1 MNVLSLFDG
10 HSTGYLALQRAGIKF
25 DRYYASEIAPDPIK
39 ISERHYPDIIRL
51 GDVTKV
57 KAEDL
62 PKIDLLIGGSP
73 CQGFSRAGKCLN
85 FEDPRSKL
93 FFEFVRILN
102 EIRIINPEVKFFLE
116 NVRMKK
122 EWIQVI
128 SESVGVEPIDLNSKL
143 VAPQNRERI
152 YWTNIPYTELA
163 ITDPPLISILEDVNT
178 SGYIEKDGILFD
190 PTISE
195 ASRNLVSVVNGEVRI
210 KQATKQG
217 YIVAEDG
224 DGINLMYPTSKTRRG
239 RVIKRKA
246 GTLACNCE
254 GQVFYN
260 GIIRNFTITELERL
274 QTLPDGYTEGVG
286 ITARKEAI
294 GNGWTT
300 EVIAHFFRGLKV

>member
-1 MNVLSLFDG
+1 MNVLSVFDG

-25 DRYYASEIAPDPIK
+25 DKYYSSEINPNPIK

-57 KAEDL
+57 RVEDL

-85 FEDPRSKL
+85 FNDPRSKL

-102 EIRIINPEVKFFLE
+102 EIREINPDVKFFLE
-116 NVRMKK
+116 NVKMKK
-122 EWIQVI
+122 EWVGVI
-128 SESVGVEPIDLNSKL
+128 SELIGSEAIDLNSKS
-143 VAPQNRERI
+143 VSPQNRERM
-152 YWTNIPYTELA
+152 YWTNIPYTDIT
-163 ITDPPLISILEDVNT
+163 ITDPPLISILEDVDT
-178 SGYIEKDGILFD
+178 TGYIQKDGILFD

-210 KQATKQG
+210 KQATKLG

-224 DGINLMYPTSKTRRG
+224 DGVNLMYPTSKTRRG

-254 GQVFYN
+254 GQVFYK
-260 GIIRNFTITELERL
+260 GVIRNFTITELERL

-300 EVIAHFFRGLKV
+300 DVIAHFFKGLKV